1 MRSTAK
7 KYVDGLWQIGWPR
20 GRKYTKKERQR
31 RSIDQT
37 HRVLILVCVMC
48 FIDMMWYFFFFL
60 IYFKILI
67 LINNDAW
74 RVLLG

>member
-1 MRSTAK
+1 MADRTATRKKIYKERETKK
-7 KYVDGLWQIGWPR
+7 KYWSDSPGT
-20 GRKYTKKERQR
+20 YTSMRY
-31 RSIDQT
+31 
-37 HRVLILVCVMC
+37 V
-48 FIDMMWYFFFFL
+48 FYWYDVVFFFFFL